1 MDDDLNRH
9 IKELLQDPEF
19 EKAWHE
25 SKQEYQLER
34 NKINNRLRKK
44 AILKPSNRKF
54 TVTGS
59 PK

>member
-1 MDDDLNRH
+1 MDDLNRH

-25 SKQEYQLER
+25 SEHEYHLKR
-34 NKINNRLRKK
+34 IKINNRLRKK
-44 AILKPSNRKF
+44 TILKPSNRKF